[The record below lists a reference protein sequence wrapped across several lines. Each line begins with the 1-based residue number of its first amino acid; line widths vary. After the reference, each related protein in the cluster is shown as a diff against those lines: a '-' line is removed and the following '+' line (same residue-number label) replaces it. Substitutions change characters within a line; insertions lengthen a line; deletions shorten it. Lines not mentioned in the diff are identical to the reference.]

1 MSHYVVMEAETASS
15 ENMNRNVSQV
25 SYSVAAR
32 IFMQLFF
39 FKAYILI
46 ILCVLLNCVRK
57 SKVTTKVHDSD
68 IKVKL

>member
-46 ILCVLLNCVRK
+46 FLCVLLNCVRK
-57 SKVTTKVHDSD
+57 SGDTQST
-68 IKVKL
+68 